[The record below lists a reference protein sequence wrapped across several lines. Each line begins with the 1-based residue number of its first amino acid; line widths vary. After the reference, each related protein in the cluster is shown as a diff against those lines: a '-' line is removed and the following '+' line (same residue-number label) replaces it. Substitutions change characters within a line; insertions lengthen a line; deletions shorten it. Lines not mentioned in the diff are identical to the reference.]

1 MSKYKP
7 LWVFLECDGSDCL
20 QLSFSRIEEIL
31 NFPLDHSFLNY
42 KKELLDYGY
51 EVKKISMK
59 QQWVLFER
67 IQKTNGDEHND

>member
-1 MSKYKP
+1 MP
-7 LWVFLECDGSDCL
+7 LWVFLECDGSEHL

-31 NFPLDHSFLNY
+31 TFPLDHSFLNA
-42 KKELLDYGY
+42 KKESLIYGY

-67 IQKTNGDEHND
+67 IQNTNGDEQND